1 MKLQYLGDS
10 RDAFKWDLL
19 HWLVSET
26 DPPFSKLVV
35 IPMLTPDDEVPHD
48 GKTPAKS
55 FASRPEINN
64 FLEALAKTPRT
75 LERIV
80 DLGALDSL
88 CQFEVQVHEAYRSIG
103 SGKQRE
109 AYWKSFRSEA
119 QENTLVFA
127 DPDNGLEPK
136 TKHAE
141 KWLRYDEVRKILE
154 DLPQTSALVVYQ
166 HRPQREKWQSALP
179 RIKSQCAFPYHAFSV
194 CESNLAFIVFTTGK
208 ETYTHLFACAKCYI
222 KDHQGLEVKTFESL

>member
-48 GKTPAKS
+48 GMTPAKL
-55 FASRPEINN
+55 FASRPEISN
-64 FLEALAKTPRT
+64 FLKVLAKLPRT
-75 LERIV
+75 LEGIAN
-80 DLGALDSL
+80 LGSLDGL
-88 CQFEVQVHEAYRSIG
+88 RQFKVQVHEAQRYIG
-103 SGKQRE
+103 SGKKRE
-109 AYWKSFRSEA
+109 AYWKSFRSET
-119 QENTLVFA
+119 QESTLVFA
-127 DPDNGLEPK
+127 DPDNGLESK
-136 TKHAE
+136 TKRAE

-154 DLPQTSALVVYQ
+154 KLPQTSALVVYQ

-179 RIKSQCAFPYHAFSV
+179 KIKSQCTFPYQAFSI

-208 ETYTHLFACAKCYI
+208 ETHDRLLACAKCYI
-222 KDHQGLEVKTFESL
+222 KDHPGLEVKAFESL